1 MVGPAN
7 LKPRFLS
14 SLLMIRDS
22 SVCGG
27 MSDMAVKAWSIGFPW
42 TNCQMNLPK
51 EPNSFWIWMNL
62 AALLMVASIFV
73 LLRMTFGFL
82 RMFSASAVVYFA
94 VVLGSKLA
102 KAFLRTSLRLR
113 ISSQVKPA

>member
-14 SLLMIRDS
+14 ALLIARDS

-27 MSDMAVKAWSIGFPW
+27 MSDMDVKAWSIGFPW
-42 TNCQMNLPK
+42 TNCQMNLSK

-62 AALLMVASIFV
+62 AALLTVASIFA
-73 LLRMTFGFL
+73 LLRMTFGFF
-82 RMFSASAVVYFA
+82 RMFSASAVENFVW
-94 VVLGSKLA
+94 
-102 KAFLRTSLRLR
+102 LRGRSRR
-113 ISSQVKPA
+113 RVF